1 MFISDLEHFKSIDV
15 KVTALRGS
23 SGILFLDLT
32 SKTLSLKLADKE
44 LFKTELP
51 SLISGI
57 VLSLPDNQ
65 YASISLQQPISLAP
79 RL

>member
-1 MFISDLEHFKSIDV
+1 MLISNLEHFESIDT
-15 KVTALRGS
+15 KATALRGS

-32 SKTLSLKLADKE
+32 SKILSLKLADKE

-65 YASISLQQPISLAP
+65 FASISLQ
-79 RL
+79 